1 MKLLYK
7 MPLFN
12 NQKIRYKIE
21 VKLIEGELV
30 WKIEKILKLRKN
42 SYKSFFIKLASISVA
57 IVIIVNLLF
66 NLIFAERLE
75 KIDKILLLDKS
86 KTRSEFKHKLRNELS
101 KGLEKD
107 NMIAEEDKILL
118 YKLYLKIKEE
128 FKNLDKSNL

>member
-1 MKLLYK
+1 M
-7 MPLFN
+7 
-12 NQKIRYKIE
+12 
-21 VKLIEGELV
+21 
-30 WKIEKILKLRKN
+30 
-42 SYKSFFIKLASISVA
+42 ASISVA

>member
-1 MKLLYK
+1 MK
-7 MPLFN
+7 N
-12 NQKIRYKIE
+12 
-21 VKLIEGELV
+21 
-30 WKIEKILKLRKN
+30 RKN
-42 SYKSFFIKLASISVA
+42 IKVAKNNYKSFFIKLASISVA

-128 FKNLDKSNL
+128 FKSLDKSNL